1 MPIHDQT
8 YRRYGGVRAAPGT
21 AWSVIA
27 ATGLRV
33 LIRKRLFLVVMLFAW
48 AQFVVRAVVL
58 YLSANFPQLALLDP
72 SPEMFRG
79 FFEQQ
84 GIFAFFVTIYVGA
97 GLIATDRRAHALQ
110 IYLSKPLTGAE
121 YVAGKL
127 AILLVLLLLVT
138 WVPAMLLLLLQVL
151 FAGNLEFLR
160 ANLFLLPAM
169 TVFSFLYALLASF
182 TMLALSSLS
191 TSARYVAVLYAGAVL
206 FTDAIFVTLS
216 AVTRSTGSSWLSFR
230 ANLAQVGDV
239 VFRMPPR
246 YDTPWVVSFAMI
258 VALIAVSTW
267 VLARRVRGVDVVT

>member
-8 YRRYGGVRAAPGT
+8 YRRHGGVRAAPGT

-33 LIRKRLFLVVMLFAW
+33 LFRKRLFLVVMLFAW

-58 YLSANFPQLALLDP
+58 YLSANSSQLALLDP

-206 FTDAIFVTLS
+206 FTDAIFGTLS

>member
-206 FTDAIFVTLS
+206 FTDAIFGTLS

>member
-33 LIRKRLFLVVMLFAW
+33 LFRKRLFLVVMLFAW

-58 YLSANFPQLALLDP
+58 YLSANFSQLALLDP

-127 AILLVLLLLVT
+127 TILLVLLLLVT

-151 FAGNLEFLR
+151 FTGNLEFLR

-206 FTDAIFVTLS
+206 FTDAIFGTLS

>member
-33 LIRKRLFLVVMLFAW
+33 LFRKRLFLVVMLFAW

-58 YLSANFPQLALLDP
+58 YLSANFSQLALLEP

-121 YVAGKL
+121 YIAGKL

-206 FTDAIFVTLS
+206 FTDAIFGTLS

-230 ANLAQVGDV
+230 ANLAQIGDV

>member
-27 ATGLRV
+27 VTGLRV
-33 LIRKRLFLVVMLFAW
+33 LFRKRLFLIVMLGAW
-48 AQFVVRAVVL
+48 AWFVIRAVQV
-58 YLSANFPQLALLDP
+58 YTSATFPQLDVLAA
-72 SPEMFRG
+72 SPEMFRD
-79 FFEQQ
+79 FFERQ
-84 GIFAFFVTIYVGA
+84 GLFAFFVTIYVGA

-206 FTDAIFVTLS
+206 FTDAIFGTLS

>member
-33 LIRKRLFLVVMLFAW
+33 LFRKRLFLVVMLFAW

-58 YLSANFPQLALLDP
+58 YLSANFSQLALLDP

-127 AILLVLLLLVT
+127 TILLVLLLLVT

-206 FTDAIFVTLS
+206 FTDAIFWTLS

>member
-8 YRRYGGVRAAPGT
+8 YRRYAGSRTTPGT

-33 LIRKRLFLVVMLFAW
+33 LIGKRLFLVVMLFAW
-48 AQFVVRAVVL
+48 AQFVVRAVLL
-58 YLSANFPQLALLDP
+58 YLSANFPQLDVLSA
-72 SPEMFRG
+72 SPEMFRE

-84 GIFAFFVTIYVGA
+84 GIFAFFVTVYVGS

-110 IYLSKPLTGAE
+110 IYLSKPLSSAE

-138 WVPAMLLLLLQVL
+138 WVPAMSLLVLQVL
-151 FAGNLEFLR
+151 FAGNLTFLLN
-160 ANLFLLPAM
+160 NLFLLPAM
-169 TVFSFLYALLASF
+169 TLFSLLYALLASF

-191 TSARYVAVLYAGAVL
+191 TSARYVAVMYAGAVL
-206 FTDAIFVTLS
+206 FTDAIFGTLS
-216 AVTRSTGSSWLSFR
+216 AVTRGTGGSWVSFR

-246 YDTPWVVSFAMI
+246 YDTPAVVSFAM
-258 VALIAVSTW
+258 VFALIAVSAW
-267 VLARRVRGVDVVT
+267 VLARRVHGVEVVT